1 MLNKIKK
8 MSSYMRYR
16 VSCKVMLDNEYNSSY
31 FRCDNRSKMMI
42 DFV

>member
-31 FRCDNRSKMMI
+31 FRCDNRLKMMI